1 MVLASNSTATAP
13 MLPGSI
19 PLSSG
24 QLPASIMA
32 FFSTQASA
40 GEMENAGASAGPAMS
55 WAFKAVLWTSP

>member
-1 MVLASNSTATAP
+1 

-40 GEMENAGASAGPAMS
+40 WEMENAGASAGPAMS